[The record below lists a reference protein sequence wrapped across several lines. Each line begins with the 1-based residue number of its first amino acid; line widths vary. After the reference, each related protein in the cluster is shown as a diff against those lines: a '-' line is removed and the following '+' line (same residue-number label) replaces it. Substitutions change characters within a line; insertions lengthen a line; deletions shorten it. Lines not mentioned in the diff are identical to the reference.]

1 MSNGEF
7 RMPDVG
13 EGIAQAEIIEWL
25 VTVGDKVAEDQG
37 LVLVETDKSQV
48 ELPAPTSGTIR
59 SLHAEVGGVVGVG
72 ELLVVIDDGTLEETG
87 GQNAGD
93 AQGGVADIARP
104 RRAQPQGT
112 GTGDPGS
119 LSQSGAS
126 DETPAPTPAPV
137 MDGGV
142 AVTTPSGRVLASPY
156 TRRLAVSREID
167 INTVRGTGPHGRV
180 QVSDLD
186 DPRSVDEGSGSA
198 PSTSEA
204 LVQPDRARVSHAG
217 SARENTVVPI
227 RGLRRQIAR
236 SMTLSLQVPHVLEF
250 REIDASA
257 LLAAHQVLKAELGHD
272 GLKLSVLPLLMA
284 ATIRALHRH
293 PNFNATYDAD
303 REEVMQYGGVHL
315 GMATATDDGLI
326 VPVLHDADLLSID
339 GLSLAI
345 DRAADRAR
353 RRQASPEELSGG
365 SFTVTNFGSFG
376 TWLGTPI
383 IRRPEVGIAGF
394 GRISEKV
401 IAVDGAPAVRP
412 VLPLVVAADHR
423 INDGA
428 HLGAFVG
435 EITKTLSEPVLLLA

>member
-25 VTVGDKVAEDQG
+25 VTVGDRVAEDQG

-87 GQNAGD
+87 GLDAGD
-93 AQGGVADIARP
+93 AQAGAADIARP
-104 RRAQPQGT
+104 RRAQPQGS
-112 GTGDPGS
+112 GTGGHGS
-119 LSQSGAS
+119 LSQGGAS
-126 DETPAPTPAPV
+126 DEAPAMARH
-137 MDGGV
+137 GGV
-142 AVTTPSGRVLASPY
+142 AADVLPGRVLASPY

-167 INTVRGTGPHGRV
+167 INTIRGTGPHGRV

-186 DPRSVDEGSGSA
+186 DLRSVDEGNGSA

-204 LVQPDRARVSHAG
+204 LVQPDRARVSQAG

-293 PNFNATYDAD
+293 PTFNATYDAD